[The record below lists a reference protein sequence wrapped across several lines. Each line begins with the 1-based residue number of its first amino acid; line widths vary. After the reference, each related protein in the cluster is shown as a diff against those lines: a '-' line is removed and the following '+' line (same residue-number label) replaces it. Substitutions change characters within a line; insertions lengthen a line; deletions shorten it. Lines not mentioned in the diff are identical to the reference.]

1 VAVYVVDSSALVK
14 RYVRETGTAWLCG
27 LTDPAAGHILY
38 IAGITGVE
46 VVSALTRQTRS
57 GALAPADAAQALAQ
71 FRQDFARQYQI
82 VDLTPPLIVRAMA
95 LAETYALRG
104 YDAVQCAVAVDLHY
118 ARQARGMP
126 VLTLLS
132 ADTALNAAAVVEGI
146 LVEDPNTHP

>member
-14 RYVRETGTAWLCG
+14 RYVRETGTAWVCG

-57 GALAPADAAQALAQ
+57 GALAPTDAAQALAQ

-82 VDLTPPLIVRAMA
+82 VDLTPPLIAQAIV
-95 LAETYALRG
+95 LAETHALRG
-104 YDAVQCAVAVDLHY
+104 YDAVQCAVAVELHH
-118 ARQARGMP
+118 ARHARGMP